1 MICSNQVN
9 QQTNWV
15 GREGE
20 RERERER
27 ERELELA
34 WRGGVSGDGAESS
47 TRK

>member
-1 MICSNQVN
+1 MICSNEVN

-15 GREGE
+15 G
-20 RERERER
+20 R